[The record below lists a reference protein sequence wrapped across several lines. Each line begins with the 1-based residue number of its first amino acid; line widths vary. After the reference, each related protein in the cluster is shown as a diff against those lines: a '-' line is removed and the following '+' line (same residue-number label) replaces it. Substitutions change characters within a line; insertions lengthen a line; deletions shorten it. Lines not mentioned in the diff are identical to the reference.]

1 MYAKSILVFPSYVES
16 FGLPLLEAK
25 LTGTYIIASD
35 TPFCRE
41 ILNGY
46 DNVEFFEEM
55 DYKKLG
61 EQILLRMQ

>member
-25 LTGTYIIASD
+25 LTETYIIASD

-41 ILNGY
+41 ILNEY
-46 DNVEFFEEM
+46 DKVEFFEEM
-55 DYKKLG
+55 DYQTLG
-61 EQILLRMQ
+61 DLILARAQ